1 MKTMSTATKPV
12 VKTSDLLVG
21 YHGRA
26 LLPPLNLEVHPGQ
39 FWAFLGSNGS
49 GKSTIVKSLLGLL
62 KHLDGSIDSLTNH
75 VGFVPQR
82 SSLDLS
88 VPARA
93 RDVIEAGALGGWNF
107 VNLRYR
113 QSIQSKLQQ
122 VVQSTRCE
130 ELLDQ
135 QLSSLSE
142 GQKQR
147 VLIARA
153 LMSAP
158 KLLVLD
164 EPTSAMDYQAERKIL
179 ELLAELQSAQEI
191 AIVMVCHNLA
201 LVAEYAT
208 HALMVDREHQLLI
221 QGDIRDVAYDDEC
234 REHFGLILR
243 HVIDERFNISDWQ
256 VESDD

>member
-1 MKTMSTATKPV
+1 MNMMSTETHPV

-21 YHGRA
+21 YNGRA
-26 LLPPLNLEVHPGQ
+26 LLPALNFEVYPGE

-49 GKSTIVKSLLGLL
+49 GKSTLVKTILGLL
-62 KHLDGSIDSLTNH
+62 KHLSGEVQDLTPNI
-75 VGFVPQR
+75 GFVPQR

-107 VNLRYR
+107 MNLRYR
-113 QSIQSKLQQ
+113 NTIQARLSD
-122 VVQSTRCE
+122 VVKTTHCE

-135 QLSSLSE
+135 QLSALSE

-153 LMSAP
+153 LMSNP
-158 KLLVLD
+158 QLLVLD
-164 EPTSAMDYQAERKIL
+164 EPTSAMDYQAERNLL
-179 ELLAELQSAQEI
+179 ELLAELQASRQL

-243 HVIDERFNISDWQ
+243 HVIDERFNISEWR
-256 VESDD
+256 ENPDD